1 MSLGLNEI
9 VNKLDKESAPG
20 TLEELSKIAEEAAHA
35 MTDEVQD
42 WHVLFKGR
50 PIELPS

>member
-1 MSLGLNEI
+1 MSVGLDSIETRLKDPAKDNF
-9 VNKLDKESAPG
+9 AG
-20 TLEELSKIAEEAAHA
+20 LSEIAEDAAHM
-35 MTDEVQD
+35 MTAEVQD

>member
-1 MSLGLNEI
+1 MSSGL
-9 VNKLDKESAPG
+9 DS
-20 TLEELSKIAEEAAHA
+20 LERRLQSPATADFASLSQIAEDAAHI
-35 MTDEVQD
+35 MTAEVQD

>member
-1 MSLGLNEI
+1 LGN
-9 VNKLDKESAPG
+9 
-20 TLEELSKIAEEAAHA
+20 IAGDAALI
-35 MTDEVQD
+35 MTAEVQD